1 MDDKP
6 LQTNLRYYGISPWEI
21 EVLYGLL
28 NDKFTV
34 VQEETEYEEIYT
46 RIPEAPQGQGEDDQ
60 NLVSALIITIPV
72 QFSEEFFKWFGFKRW
87 EKIKS
92 IIKEMK
98 RRRGNRKAIRVE
110 ILFQTEEW
118 NKIHTDTR
126 SKQNGEGPILSDN
139 DERLP
144 DYPNV
149 KFAIDSSENHIF
161 NSAIEKIDVMVELL
175 PYHLNH
181 SKMKEFCKKPMEVR
195 YEYDIEFSKWYVG
208 YVLTL
213 DGGRG
218 FTIDHL
224 RG

>member
-6 LQTNLRYYGISPWEI
+6 LQTKLRYYGISPWEI
-21 EVLYGLL
+21 EVLYGILS
-28 NDKFTV
+28 DKFTV
-34 VQEETEYEEIYT
+34 VQEETGD
-46 RIPEAPQGQGEDDQ
+46 PLVGNLPMNHVEDDQ

-72 QFSEEFFKWFGFKRW
+72 QFSEEFFQWFGFKRW
-87 EKIKS
+87 EKVKS

-98 RRRGNRKAIRVE
+98 RRRGNRKAILVVIKFE
-110 ILFQTEEW
+110 
-118 NKIHTDTR
+118 
-126 SKQNGEGPILSDN
+126 NGEWYKTHSEDSDPILSDK

-144 DYPNV
+144 DHPHV

-181 SKMKEFCKKPMEVR
+181 SKIKNWCKPMEVR
-195 YEYDIEFSKWYVG
+195 YEYDIVLSKWYVG
-208 YVLTL
+208 YVLSF
-213 DGGRG
+213 DGGRTFG
-218 FTIDHL
+218 IDSL